1 MHRNGRVMA
10 DGFDRKIIGHRSNGT
25 GEPFVSRNIEEGQTQ
40 MARLRHEAEGDN
52 PVTTLLR
59 WEASISA
66 KTGEVADEVEEFGLL
81 E

>member
-1 MHRNGRVMA
+1 MHRNGRDMA
-10 DGFDRKIIGHRSNGT
+10 DGFDRKIIGHPSNGT